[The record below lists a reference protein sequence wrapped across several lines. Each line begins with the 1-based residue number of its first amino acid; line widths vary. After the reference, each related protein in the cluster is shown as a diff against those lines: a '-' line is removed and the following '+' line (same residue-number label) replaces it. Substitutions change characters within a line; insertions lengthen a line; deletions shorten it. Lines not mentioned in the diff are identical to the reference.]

1 MHTNSIMKTNS
12 IKYLLFFVFILIS
25 NFLNAQQ
32 TSDSNKIASQDTSK
46 NASSNF
52 ILPAY
57 TNTILDAEN
66 FFSNAELEQ
75 LNNLI
80 DSIYTTTKLKF
91 QMAFVT
97 PDYYQS
103 DATKYQDFVNS
114 LTEKWK
120 IDENIARVLLIV
132 SRQQKQAQ
140 LKIFGKKLNRNVK
153 KGLEAFKEKRAL
165 TTFEKEDMD
174 NFAKNLNG
182 VVVESN
188 FGMNLKAKNYV
199 QAVKEFISVVVNKSN
214 LFFDLD

>member
-1 MHTNSIMKTNS
+1 MK
-12 IKYLLFFVFILIS
+12 KLFFFVFLLIS
-25 NFLNAQQ
+25 NFSIAQQ
-32 TSDSNKIASQDTSK
+32 TSDSNKTASQDTSK

-66 FFSNAELEQ
+66 LFSNAELEQ
-75 LNNLI
+75 LNQLI
-80 DSIYTTTKLKF
+80 DSIYIATKLKF

-97 PDYYQS
+97 PNYYQS
-103 DATKYQDFVNS
+103 DATKYEDFVNS

-132 SRQQKQAQ
+132 SMQQRQAQ
-140 LKIFGKKLNRNVK
+140 VKMSGNKLTRNVR
-153 KGLEAFKEKRAL
+153 KGLNAFKEKRAFTVL
-165 TTFEKEDMD
+165 EKEDMA
-174 NFAKNLNG
+174 NFANNLNG
-182 VVVESN
+182 VVVESH

>member
-1 MHTNSIMKTNS
+1 MK
-12 IKYLLFFVFILIS
+12 KLFFFVFLLIS
-25 NFLNAQQ
+25 NLLNAQPA
-32 TSDSNKIASQDTSK
+32 SDSNKIALQDTSK

-57 TNTILDAEN
+57 KNTILDAEN

-91 QMAFVT
+91 QIAFVT
-97 PDYYQS
+97 PNYYQS
-103 DATKYQDFVNS
+103 DATKYEDFVNS
-114 LTEKWK
+114 LTVKWK

-140 LKIFGKKLNRNVK
+140 LKMFGNKLNRNIK

-165 TTFEKEDMD
+165 TTFEKEGMD
-174 NFAKNLNG
+174 IFAKNMNG
-182 VVVESN
+182 VIVESN

-199 QAVKEFISVVVNKSN
+199 QAVKEFISVIVNKSN

>member
-1 MHTNSIMKTNS
+1 MKQ
-12 IKYLLFFVFILIS
+12 LFFFFFLLIS

-97 PDYYQS
+97 PNYYQS

-140 LKIFGKKLNRNVK
+140 LKMFGNKLNRNMRKVMD
-153 KGLEAFKEKRAL
+153 AYKEKRTLTAL
-165 TTFEKEDMD
+165 EKKGMA
-174 NFAKNLNG
+174 NFKKNLKG
-182 VVVESN
+182 VIFESH
-188 FGMNLKAKNYV
+188 FGINLKAKNYV
-199 QAVKEFISVVVNKSN
+199 QAVIEFISVVVNKSN